1 MNLVIDYFFNKNVD
15 LAVYISPL
23 LALSAGLIISYMNTK
38 YMENKEYNVEIYQ
51 DKLCLDDKCYKNF
64 YGITYLETYGNVLF
78 ALYLASA
85 ILLILT
91 IFLGLRYKIYNI
103 LSLITVLVLLA
114 SMITLIIFVKT
125 TTTVYIFKAL
135 TFNYDFTTGSIVA
148 LGIFSSTI
156 LLLLVSNDYVR
167 KLLGKK

>member
-1 MNLVIDYFFNKNVD
+1 MFFNKNVD
-15 LAVYISPL
+15 FAVYISPL

-91 IFLGLRYKIYNI
+91 IFLGLRYKKIYNI

-125 TTTVYIFKAL
+125 TTTVYIFKAV
-135 TFNYDFTTGSIVA
+135 TFNYDFTTGSIAA
-148 LGIFSSTI
+148 LLIFSSTI

-167 KLLGKK
+167 NLTKKLLGRN